1 MEGEGADSASGAPSH
16 APDDVP
22 DDVSGRVWV
31 RHRWPHEKETART
44 ARHWLKAAL
53 GKAGTDQRTAGDAM
67 LVLAE
72 LVSNAIQHGTA
83 DADGLIE
90 VSWCLEPDRI
100 LVSVHDGGHV
110 EALTPGDLSAVTD
123 AGSSAGR
130 GLALVDLVSDR
141 WCWSSSDGT
150 FVAAELRFP

>member
-1 MEGEGADSASGAPSH
+1 MEGERADSASDAPSDAADD
-16 APDDVP
+16 APAP
-22 DDVSGRVWV
+22 LWV
-31 RHRWPHEKETART
+31 RHHWPHEKETART
-44 ARHWLKAAL
+44 ARHRLRAAL
-53 GKAGTDQRTAGDAM
+53 GEAGDAM